1 MSKFFSF
8 LSLFLPLVLIV
19 CGLFMAS
26 VALRS
31 LLSSAQT
38 LECFCPS
45 CEALAFGEKGAD
57 GLGLIKVDVQGAVKK
72 PGVYQLKIGQRV
84 SDLLSLSGGFLEDAD
99 RLYVAKTLNLAT
111 ELKNQDKIY
120 IPFLSERSAEAKESE
135 VGNVTQAE
143 TTNNSLISINQ
154 ADLNQLKTLSGIG
167 DVKAQAIVSNRP
179 YSSLEELVSKKVIS
193 ESLLS
198 DLRSQMSL

>member
-1 MSKFFSF
+1 
-8 LSLFLPLVLIV
+8 
-19 CGLFMAS
+19 MAS
-26 VALRS
+26 IALRS

-45 CEALAFGEKGAD
+45 CEALAFGEKGVD

-135 VGNVTQAE
+135 AGNTTQAE
-143 TTNNSLISINQ
+143 TTNNSLVSINQ
-154 ADLNQLKTLSGIG
+154 ADLNQLKTLPGIG

-198 DLRSQMSL
+198 DLRSQMTL